1 MEGFF
6 DSWSGLS
13 TALFQRKTVVSF
25 LELLRTFQIFRTLS
39 NIYDGAILRAFGC
52 RFLESF
58 HLNVKEG
65 QFTDS
70 EIIVMLGENG
80 TGKTTFIRMM
90 AGLLP
95 PDNNTKIPQLN
106 VSYKPQKISP
116 KSTGTV
122 RMLLH
127 NKIRD
132 AYIHPQFI
140 TDVIKPLQIEPIFDQ
155 EVQNL
160 SGGELQRVAL
170 TLCLGKV
177 SSMDQSSPIDE

>member
-1 MEGFF
+1 MKKG
-6 DSWSGLS
+6 D
-13 TALFQRKTVVSF
+13 
-25 LELLRTFQIFRTLS
+25 
-39 NIYDGAILRAFGC
+39 
-52 RFLESF
+52 
-58 HLNVKEG
+58 
-65 QFTDS
+65 FTDS

-90 AGLLP
+90 AGILK
-95 PDNNTKIPQLN
+95 PDNDESVPQLN
-106 VSYKPQKISP
+106 ISYKPQKISP
-116 KSTGTV
+116 KSQGTV

-127 NKIRD
+127 TKIRD

-140 TDVIKPLQIEPIFDQ
+140 TDVLKPLKIENIFDQ

-177 SSMDQSSPIDE
+177 RTVFAETLLVSWGLETMPNLVK

>member
-1 MEGFF
+1 
-6 DSWSGLS
+6 
-13 TALFQRKTVVSF
+13 
-25 LELLRTFQIFRTLS
+25 
-39 NIYDGAILRAFGC
+39 
-52 RFLESF
+52 
-58 HLNVKEG
+58 
-65 QFTDS
+65 
-70 EIIVMLGENG
+70 MLGENG

-95 PDNNTKIPQLN
+95 PDNEEHVPQLN

-116 KSTGTV
+116 KSSGTV

-127 NKIRD
+127 TKIRD

-140 TDVIKPLQIEPIFDQ
+140 TDVLKPMQIERLFDQ

-177 SSMDQSSPIDE
+177 L